1 MFSIEEILDIAIQL
15 EKNGE
20 NVYQKA
26 ATVKRDPTMGLLLQ
40 RLADDEAKHAQWFMD
55 MKKSVGKDI
64 VYPQLE
70 EMGRKILKKAVGD
83 QAFTLGEADLS
94 KVRDSR
100 RLIELALEFEKDTVI
115 FFEMIGNFV
124 NDQDTLS
131 HLNEIIEEEN
141 RHVSLLQKLLD
152 NDVK

>member
-20 NVYQKA
+20 KVYQKA
-26 ATVKRDPTMGLLLQ
+26 ATVKGDPTMGLLLQ

-94 KVRDSR
+94 KIRDSR

-124 NDQDTLS
+124 DDQDTLS